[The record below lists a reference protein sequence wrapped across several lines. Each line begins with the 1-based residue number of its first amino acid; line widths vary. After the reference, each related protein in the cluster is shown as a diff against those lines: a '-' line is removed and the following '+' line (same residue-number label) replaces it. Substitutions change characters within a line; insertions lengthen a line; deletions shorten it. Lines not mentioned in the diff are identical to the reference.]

1 MRKYVYLH
9 ELDSVRK
16 TDWEI
21 IRGQQAL
28 YDEIVGNGN
37 IVVLTYNQ
45 LVDSRGFFSLWDN
58 PEYQGSLVELF
69 QNGAIRIS
77 QYGSIRSIVQYLL
90 STIDNDQNRYIYSA
104 LPIKSAQKRL
114 TALIKRS
121 LIHSDLTE
129 IREYLSE
136 KEKNSA
142 ALRDLFTEC
151 SGDTIIESQLSN
163 EEMTGILENLYWLL
177 ATVLRISTL
186 DHIYVRPRENS
197 EYRNFRFYDI
207 LKLVLDRSILRPDAA
222 EAIRNLRCFQKGANS
237 RSVYHHELKQA
248 AEAFADKEAF
258 QYAEAAVNLC
268 YNCACEISICNISKH
283 YDFCNID
290 SPDSSFLCD
299 FAARLRDDWQDGRDA
314 NFRFLLDETNEF
326 IEFDRMDA
334 LPNFS
339 EAAFLT
345 RCFPYQAEPDE
356 TGIPRYEWNLSEQRQ
371 QQKSIVSLKI
381 GKKCLSLLFCIAFL
395 MVFEIAGQ
403 LLQCIWDGEFSF
415 LDSLSAVFGFAAETI
430 AFFLICETASTL
442 LSKKFPNLLSLS
454 EAIQEIKQLLSTAY
468 HVRTSKPAGYRSS
481 SQSGQ
486 NFREKRSSHA
496 VMPCA
501 ETQELRRYKQ
511 LRTKHPTWFA
521 PSEIYPIADTANPEV
536 VRSIRRSEEL
546 FSRQYGVVY
555 QSRFHTFTVDPVI
568 GEGGE
573 IFPYERVMGSSG
585 NDGVVMLTR
594 HQGNFL
600 LIRQFRH
607 ALRAEQLAFPR
618 GFAEPGDSPAEN
630 AVRELREEIGAVLSG
645 EPVLLGRIAPDSGLT
660 GDRAYVFQADL
671 KSFSPN
677 IGHEGLL
684 EWTEV
689 PEEEFDRLISSG
701 QIDDGFTL
709 GAYAL
714 YRAYHKK

>member
-37 IVVLTYNQ
+37 IVVLTFNQ

-58 PEYQGSLVELF
+58 PEYQSSLVELF

-90 STIDNDQNRYIYSA
+90 TTIDNDQNRYIYSA
-104 LPIKSAQKRL
+104 LPIKSSQKRL
-114 TALIKRS
+114 VALIKRS
-121 LIHSDLTE
+121 LIRSDLTE
-129 IREYLSE
+129 IREFLSE
-136 KEKNSA
+136 KEKISA

-151 SGDTIIESQLSN
+151 SGNTVTESRLST
-163 EEMTGILENLYWLL
+163 EEMAGILENLYWLL
-177 ATVLRISTL
+177 ATLLHISTM
-186 DHIYVRPRENS
+186 DHIYVRPQETS
-197 EYRNFRFYDI
+197 EYQGFQFYDI
-207 LKLVLDRSILRPDAA
+207 LKLVLDRSALSPDAA
-222 EAIRNLRCFQKGANS
+222 DIIRNLRCFQNGSNS
-237 RSVYHHELKQA
+237 RSTYHRELKEA
-248 AEAFADKEAF
+248 SNAFAEKKAF
-258 QYAEAAVNLC
+258 QYAEAIVNLC
-268 YNCACEISICNISKH
+268 YNCANEISICNISKH
-283 YDFCNID
+283 YDFRNIS
-290 SPDSSFLCD
+290 SPDSSFLRD
-299 FAARLRDDWQDGRDA
+299 FTDRLRGDWQDGRDA
-314 NFRFLLDETNEF
+314 DLRFLLDETNEF
-326 IEFDRMDA
+326 IEFGRIDA
-334 LPNFS
+334 LPDFS

-356 TGIPRYEWNLSEQRQ
+356 TGIPRYEWDLAGQRR
-371 QQKSIVSLKI
+371 QQKSIVSRKI
-381 GKKCLSLLFCIAFL
+381 GKKCLSLLFCIALL

-403 LLQCIWDGEFSF
+403 LLQCVWDGEFRF
-415 LDSLSAVFGFAAETI
+415 LDSLSSIFGFASETVV
-430 AFFLICETASTL
+430 FFLICETASTL

-454 EAIQEIKQLLSTAY
+454 EAIQEIKQLLSTTY
-468 HVRTSKPAGYRSS
+468 HVRTSKPAGYRSRHLDHLD
-481 SQSGQ
+481 
-486 NFREKRSSHA
+486 FREKPGTRT
-496 VMPCA
+496 VMTSA

-511 LRTKHPTWFA
+511 LRAKHPAWFA
-521 PSEIYPIADTANPEV
+521 PSKVYPIADTANPEV

-555 QSRFHTFTVDPVI
+555 QSRFHTVAVDPVI
-568 GEGGE
+568 GEDGE

-594 HQGNFL
+594 CQGKFL

-645 EPVLLGRIAPDSGLT
+645 EPVLLGRIAPDSALT

-714 YRAYHKK
+714 YRAHHKK